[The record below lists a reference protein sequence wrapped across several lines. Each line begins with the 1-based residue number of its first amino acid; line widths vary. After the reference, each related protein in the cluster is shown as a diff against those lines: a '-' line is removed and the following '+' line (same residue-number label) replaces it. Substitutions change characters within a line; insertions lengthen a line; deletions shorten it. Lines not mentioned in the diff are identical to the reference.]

1 MKQMRLT
8 MKSWM
13 FGLVAMALS
22 AATTAA
28 PANHATTAPT
38 GYWLQVESVME
49 HIGGPLDGHTTY
61 RIYLNML
68 EETDYLSSCSG
79 DSDNPLI
86 LSSSTGTWYNSPVN
100 SSWSAQGI
108 NPVFFE
114 FFPELVFDS
123 YLTIGAE
130 DVSTPASQQ
139 PSAVIGD
146 IDIFQS
152 FIGDPGTNVLLDDA
166 VGSAWYTPFPGI
178 EAAESHVGFAGEDL
192 RVLVAQITT
201 QGILSGQI
209 QIQVFREGDQ
219 GNEFRDVLPLCS
231 GGECG
236 GCTDEYA
243 FNYDPEALYD
253 DGSCESNPDGCTDML
268 ACNYSAN
275 AVNDDGS
282 CQYLDACGVCG
293 GTGVDTDGDGVCD
306 DQEVFGCTDDAAC
319 NFNAEATQ
327 DDGLCAYPDAFEDCD
342 GGCLND
348 VNENGICDEAEVL
361 GCTDDLACNYNPEA
375 NMEDGTCEFESC
387 QWCDDPEACN
397 YEGDGLPW
405 TANTE
410 LCDFISDG
418 ECDCEGNVL
427 DAAGVCGGDCTA
439 DEDGD
444 GVCDDVDTC
453 IGVLDACGVCNGP
466 GAVYACGCDEV
477 PDGYCDCDGNQVDA
491 VGVCGGNCALDA
503 DGDGWC
509 DECINSPVEGYT
521 LQTEVVV
528 EHLEGSLMGM
538 TTYRVYMACANALDY
553 VNTCSGDNTNP
564 LVLNSASGSWFN
576 HPANVSFSAAG
587 MNPDLFE
594 MFPNLEFDSYLT
606 IGSETTDEEH
616 PTAIWGDISASDEFD
631 GDASGFNVTVDDNVG
646 GAWFLPFPGLEAAD
660 SHPGF
665 AGEDQ
670 RVLLMQMTTA
680 GPISGQIQVQIFQN
694 GDQGQ
699 EIREVFLF
707 DSEAVFDDCDNLDPC
722 DGLIDECGV
731 CNGPGAIFDC
741 GCTVLPVGDCDCDGN
756 QLDAVGTCGGDCVED
771 TNGDGVCDV
780 VAEGCTDETA
790 CNYVVAVIDDGSCVY
805 AEAFYDCNGTCVN
818 DTDGDGVCDELE
830 IPGCTDDTAC
840 NYSANA
846 TDDDGSC
853 ETLDECG
860 ECGGTGTL
868 GCMDDTACNYDAD
881 ADCDDAS
888 CTYPETYYA
897 CDGACL
903 NDADADG
910 ICDELETPGCTDDT
924 ACNYNADATD
934 ADGSCEY
941 AEEYFDCDGNC
952 LNDADADGICDELEV
967 DGCTD
972 ATACNYNADATDDDG
987 SCVYAEAYYGC
998 DGNCL
1003 NDADADGIC
1012 DELETPGCTDVTACN
1027 YNADATDDDGSCEY
1041 AEAYYDCDGNCLND
1055 ADEDGICDELEV
1067 EGCTDA
1073 TACNYNADA
1082 TDDDGSCEYAEA
1094 YYDCDGNCLNDA
1106 DEDGICD
1113 ELEVEGCTDETAC
1126 TYDELATD
1134 DDGTCVYPGDPC
1146 DDGDDTTINDV
1157 YTADCD
1163 CVGEVD
1169 GLDEATAMSWTLYPS
1184 PVRDV
1189 LNLRLEGGAWSGA
1202 IDGDVEVM
1210 VLGATGQV
1218 LRSER
1223 LAGRTQLDVSDLAS
1237 GVYFLTLRSPA
1248 MATTT
1253 RRFVVAGGE

>member
-1 MKQMRLT
+1 MQSDLFFMKTFFTWVWACVCPSL
-8 MKSWM
+8 
-13 FGLVAMALS
+13 AL
-22 AATTAA
+22 ATLPS
-28 PANHATTAPT
+28 PANWSSEAPT
-38 GYWLQVESVME
+38 GYWLELETVTS
-49 HIGGPLDGHTTY
+49 HSGGILEGQTTY
-61 RIYLNML
+61 RLYLNTVNA
-68 EETDYLSSCSG
+68 TDYLSSCSG
-79 DSDNPLI
+79 DESNPMVME
-86 LSSSTGTWYNSPVN
+86 SSTGSWYNSEYN
-100 SSWSAQGI
+100 SSWNASGI
-108 NPVFFE
+108 NLAFLGL
-114 FFPELVFDS
+114 FPELAFDS
-123 YLTIGAE
+123 FLTIGGE
-130 DVSTPASQQ
+130 DSSTPASEH
-139 PSAVIGD
+139 PSAVSGA
-146 IDIFQS
+146 IDFTAEFETGGGS
-152 FIGDPGTNVLLDDA
+152 NFILNDG
-166 VGSAWYTPFPGI
+166 VGGAWYTPFPGI
-178 EAAESHVGFAGEDL
+178 DQADTHVAFAGDDL
-192 RVLVAQITT
+192 RVLVAQFTT
-201 QGILSGQI
+201 AGVMSGQV
-209 QIQVFREGDQ
+209 QVQVFIEGNQAD
-219 GNEFRDVLPLCS
+219 EFRDSLPFCT
-231 GGECG
+231 GDGECG
-236 GCTDEYA
+236 GCTDTMA
-243 FNYDPEALYD
+243 SNYDPEALYD
-253 DGSCESNPDGCTDML
+253 DGSCVFDPNGCTDEL
-268 ACNYSAN
+268 ACNYSPV
-275 AVNDDGS
+275 AVNDDGSCLYLDACGECGGPGVDTDGDGICDDQEVPGCTDDMACNFDAEATDNDGS

-306 DQEVFGCTDDAAC
+306 DQEVLGCTDDAAC
-319 NFNAEATQ
+319 NFNAEATE
-327 DDGLCAYPDAFEDCD
+327 DDGACTYPDAFEDCD
-342 GGCLND
+342 GACLND

-375 NMEDGTCEFESC
+375 NVEDGTCEFESC

-397 YEGDGLPW
+397 YEGEGLPW

-410 LCDFISDG
+410 LSDFIPDG
-418 ECDCEGNVL
+418 ECDCDGNVL
-427 DAAGVCGGDCTA
+427 DAAGVCGGDCTV

-453 IGVLDACGVCNGP
+453 VGVLDTCGVCNGP
-466 GAVYACGCDEV
+466 GAVYECGCSDIPEG
-477 PDGYCDCDGNQVDA
+477 DCDCNGNQLDA

-576 HPANVSFSAAG
+576 HPANVSFNAAG
-587 MNPDLFE
+587 MNPELFE
-594 MFPNLEFDSYLT
+594 MFPNLEFDSYIT
-606 IGSETTDEEH
+606 IGSETTGGDH
-616 PTAIWGDISASDEFD
+616 PSAIWGAISASDEFD

-646 GAWFLPFPGLEAAD
+646 GAWYLPFPGLEAAD
-660 SHPGF
+660 THPGF
-665 AGEDQ
+665 AGDDQ

-694 GDQGQ
+694 GDQDQ

-707 DSEAVFDDCDNLDPC
+707 DSEAAFDDCDNLDDC
-722 DGLIDECGV
+722 DGITDECGV
-731 CNGPGAIFDC
+731 CNGPGAVFDC
-741 GCTVLPVGDCDCDGN
+741 GCTVIPTGDCDCDGN

-771 TNGDGVCDV
+771 TDGDGICDV

-790 CNYVVAVIDDGSCVY
+790 CNYVVAVTDDGSCEY
-805 AEAFYDCNGTCVN
+805 AEEFYDCDGTCVN

-840 NYSANA
+840 NYSADA

-853 ETLDECG
+853 ATVDECG

-868 GCMDDTACNYDAD
+868 GCTDDTACNYDAD

-888 CTYPETYYA
+888 CTYPETYYD

-910 ICDELETPGCTDDT
+910 ICDELETPGCTD
-924 ACNYNADATD
+924 
-934 ADGSCEY
+934 
-941 AEEYFDCDGNC
+941 
-952 LNDADADGICDELEV
+952 
-967 DGCTD
+967 
-972 ATACNYNADATDDDG
+972 ATACNYDT
-987 SCVYAEAYYGC
+987 
-998 DGNCL
+998 
-1003 NDADADGIC
+1003 
-1012 DELETPGCTDVTACN
+1012 
-1027 YNADATDDDGSCEY
+1027 DATDDDGSCEY
-1041 AEAYYDCDGNCLND
+1041 AEAYYDC
-1055 ADEDGICDELEV
+1055 E
-1067 EGCTDA
+1067 
-1073 TACNYNADA
+1073 
-1082 TDDDGSCEYAEA
+1082 
-1094 YYDCDGNCLNDA
+1094 GNCLNDA

-1126 TYDELATD
+1126 NYDELATD

-1146 DDGDDTTINDV
+1146 DDGDDTTVNDV

-1189 LNLRLEGGAWSGA
+1189 LNLRLEGDAWSGA

-1210 VLGATGQV
+1210 VLGSTGQV

-1223 LAGRTQLDVSDLAS
+1223 LAGQTQLDVSDLAS

-1248 MATTT
+1248 MATST